1 MFYRVVNIHLDLML
15 GLPKVVE
22 NRYGKLNIQVK
33 LYVKLIYISSDRA
46 FSLPNL
52 QIRGQSDPGYSSC

>member
-33 LYVKLIYISSDRA
+33 LYVKLIYISGDSA

-52 QIRGQSDPGYSSC
+52 QIRGQSDPGHSSC